1 MFLNGCFDMR
11 SLLRKA
17 PLRDEVIEQEM
28 IQIRD
33 EFFRTEVDK
42 RRLEAIDVNRKM
54 KKVMDAWLGIAIED
68 IFCEWKGIVE
78 NIRKES
84 QKSLK
89 LKLEDDK
96 RMQDEMNER
105 LLMAKKEV
113 RNNLSETVLP
123 DRQ

>member
-1 MFLNGCFDMR
+1 MFLNVCFDMR

-54 KKVMDAWLGIAIED
+54 KKVMDAWLGTTIED

-78 NIRKES
+78 NIRKER
-84 QKSLK
+84 QTSLK
-89 LKLEDDK
+89 L
-96 RMQDEMNER
+96 
-105 LLMAKKEV
+105 
-113 RNNLSETVLP
+113 
-123 DRQ
+123 